1 MMLTFVYKN
10 DEGKMK
16 QKNIKMRHKKK
27 DLNFAYVE
35 FDTLIEALDHI
46 SEQEVIR
53 IYNHG
58 AKELAK
64 SLAQG
69 KDPFAPKKK
78 ILKLNTKNLT
88 AEQIESLVKAGL
100 LTEA

>member
-1 MMLTFVYKN
+1 MR
-10 DEGKMK
+10 

-35 FDTLIEALDHI
+35 FDSLIEALDHI
-46 SEQEVIR
+46 NEQEVIR
-53 IYNHG
+53 IYNFG
-58 AKELAK
+58 ARELAK

-78 ILKLNTKNLT
+78 VVKLNTKALNKD
-88 AEQIESLVKAGL
+88 QIDALIRVGL
-100 LTEA
+100 IQEE